1 MAHHEIS
8 IYDLATGM
16 FAGVYGGATQALLEL
31 QVGAGQGFVAG
42 AYERSTWYVV
52 DGTPTPRPH
61 HGLDPVALTVPAGQ
75 SVRIEGLRPGSVVR
89 GPFGEVVVDDGYI
102 EWACAESG
110 SYALHISHWPCCE
123 EILYATFT

>member
-52 DGTPTPRPH
+52 DGTPTLLGFSNVEERELARRVEH
-61 HGLDPVALTVPAGQ
+61 LALL
-75 SVRIEGLRPGSVVR
+75 E
-89 GPFGEVVVDDGYI
+89 
-102 EWACAESG
+102 
-110 SYALHISHWPCCE
+110 
-123 EILYATFT
+123 